1 MYIKKHSIILAI
13 SMLACSLAISGCA
26 SVDHTAEFFKIA
38 EASCAKAQAVGV
50 VEKSISKTGF
60 TLVMVPKAQGYKD
73 FSAAYFEPADKYE
86 LIYETDAFS
95 ACSASMSYEM
105 SKEADKST
113 SMKVTYADGSY
124 ETTEDLGE
132 YGISNIR
139 YTVAEGLLA
148 ASETLDVAK
157 ADKRTITYGHLTKDD
172 WAILTTA
179 VDRYLVR

>member
-1 MYIKKHSIILAI
+1 MRRTKHSHILAI
-13 SMLACSLAISGCA
+13 LVLAGSLAISGCA
-26 SVDHTAEFFKIA
+26 SVDHTVEFFKIA
-38 EASCAKAQAVGV
+38 EASCAKAQLVGV
-50 VEKSISKTGF
+50 VEKSISKNGF

-105 SKEADKST
+105 SKPTAIQ
-113 SMKVTYADGSY
+113 VTYTDGSY

-132 YGISNIR
+132 YGINHMR
-139 YTVAEGLLA
+139 YSVVEGLLA
-148 ASETLDVAK
+148 TSETLDVAK

-172 WAILTTA
+172 WAILTIA
-179 VDRYLVR
+179 VDRYLKK